1 MKTKSMRS
9 SARSAVLVTALA
21 AAVLAPPTAASATPV
36 THSGDSPVIA
46 ADGLH
51 HSLGSSS
58 QTVGTATWHQEH
70 VAAPGGAL
78 ARARF
83 LLTGSGADA
92 ARMVAAPAAWARSG
106 NQGTAYVTNAGSN
119 TVTPIRTATDTAGT
133 PIKVGSN
140 PFGIAI
146 TPNGKTAYVT
156 NLGSNTVTPIR
167 TAANT
172 AGAPIRV
179 GSSPG
184 GIAITP

>member
-70 VAAPGGAL
+70 VAAGGAL

-106 NQGTAYVTNAGSN
+106 NQGTAYVTNAGSDS
-119 TVTPIRTATDTAGT
+119 VTPIRTAANTAGT
-133 PIKVGSN
+133 PIKVGSI
-140 PFGIAI
+140 PVGIAI
-146 TPNGKTAYVT
+146 TPNGTTAYVA
-156 NLGSNTVTPIR
+156 NADSNTVTPIR

-172 AGAPIRV
+172 AGTPIKV
-179 GSSPG
+179 GSLSL
-184 GIAITP
+184 IHI